1 METSRGALIEKI
13 MFALIPILFS
23 CIVYLINS
31 LSSANER
38 ITMLEAKNQTI
49 VTADAL
55 HEMNNR
61 LDLAREKL
69 RQDLLTLQTEN
80 IERSA
85 ENKSSVKVLEWRI
98 SALESH
104 QK

>member
-1 METSRGALIEKI
+1 MENSKGALIEKI

-31 LSSANER
+31 LSGANER
-38 ITMLEAKNQTI
+38 ITMLEAKIQTI

-69 RQDLLTLQTEN
+69 RQDLLNIQTEN
-80 IERSA
+80 VERHA
-85 ENKSSVKVLEWRI
+85 ENKSSDKVLEWRV
-98 SALESH
+98 SALEGNKH
-104 QK
+104 

>member
-1 METSRGALIEKI
+1 MDNSKGALIEKI

-23 CIVYLINS
+23 CIVYLITS
-31 LSSANER
+31 LSTANER
-38 ITMLEAKNQTI
+38 ITTLEAKMQTI

-69 RQDLLTLQTEN
+69 RQDLLNIQTEN
-80 IERSA
+80 VEHHA
-85 ENKSSVKVLEWRI
+85 ENKSSVKVLEWRV
-98 SALESH
+98 SALEGNKH
-104 QK
+104 

>member
-31 LSSANER
+31 LSSANE
-38 ITMLEAKNQTI
+38 AKNQTI

-61 LDLAREKL
+61 LELAREKL

-85 ENKSSVKVLEWRI
+85 DNKSSVKVLDWRI

>member
-55 HEMNNR
+55 H
-61 LDLAREKL
+61 
-69 RQDLLTLQTEN
+69 
-80 IERSA
+80 
-85 ENKSSVKVLEWRI
+85 
-98 SALESH
+98 
-104 QK
+104 

>member
-1 METSRGALIEKI
+1 MENSKGALIEKI

-31 LSSANER
+31 LSNANER
-38 ITMLEAKNQTI
+38 ITTLEAKMQTI

-61 LDLAREKL
+61 LDLACEKL
-69 RQDLLTLQTEN
+69 RQDLLNIQTEN
-80 IERSA
+80 VERHA
-85 ENKSSVKVLEWRI
+85 ENKSSVKVLEWRV
-98 SALESH
+98 SALEGKNH
-104 QK
+104 

>member
-1 METSRGALIEKI
+1 
-13 MFALIPILFS
+13 
-23 CIVYLINS
+23 
-31 LSSANER
+31 
-38 ITMLEAKNQTI
+38 
-49 VTADAL
+49 
-55 HEMNNR
+55 MNNR

-85 ENKSSVKVLEWRI
+85 DNKSSVKVLEWRI